1 MPAFLAM
8 DWLLPQ
14 LGRQRRQAQV
24 RYGAFVQEGMDRPGP
39 WEHVRGPS
47 LLGEDAFVGPL
58 QAFLK

>member
-1 MPAFLAM
+1 M